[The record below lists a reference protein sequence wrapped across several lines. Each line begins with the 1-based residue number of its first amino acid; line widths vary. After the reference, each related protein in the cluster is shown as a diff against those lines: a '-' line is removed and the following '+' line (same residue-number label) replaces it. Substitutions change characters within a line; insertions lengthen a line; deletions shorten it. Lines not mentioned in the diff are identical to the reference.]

1 MQEKPKTLIVAS
13 VVALIGAII
22 ALIEAFL
29 AFEAGGSSN
38 DILLSIGVLLT
49 IAVLF
54 FAVLGSF
61 GSTGQWTWRA
71 SLIVSF
77 LCASVILMAYFYEII
92 DITMFIM
99 LIAVAMMTVLFTL
112 EGKDWMNS
120 RVVPEV
126 QDS

>member
-22 ALIEAFL
+22 ALVEAFIS
-29 AFEAGGSSN
+29 FDKGGSSN

-61 GSTGQWTWRA
+61 GSTGQWTWKA

-92 DITMFIM
+92 DVTMFIM
-99 LIAVAMMTVLFTL
+99 LIAVALMTVIFTL
-112 EGKDWMNS
+112 NGKDWMDS

-126 QDS
+126 QDN